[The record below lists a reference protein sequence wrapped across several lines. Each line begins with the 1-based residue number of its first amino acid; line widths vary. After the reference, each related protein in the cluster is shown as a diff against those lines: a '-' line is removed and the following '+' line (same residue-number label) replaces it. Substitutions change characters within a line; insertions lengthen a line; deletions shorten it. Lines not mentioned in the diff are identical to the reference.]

1 MWIAGETFI
10 TMISVLSA
18 LMEKAYNIQEQM
30 GKCKQRGGDYKKE
43 SEGNVRRKYAV
54 TEMKNAF
61 DLFVGN

>member
-1 MWIAGETFI
+1 
-10 TMISVLSA
+10 MISVLSA

-30 GKCKQRGGDYKKE
+30 GKCKQRGGNYKKE

-61 DLFVGN
+61 DLFISN